1 MKLLITGGWSAS
13 EAELEAVRS
22 LGHEIVWHQQEREP
36 LPVAYDWPEGVIGN
50 GLFVYHPLEKF
61 TSLRYVQLTSAG
73 LDRIPLEYAHAH
85 GIRVFNA
92 KDVYSIPMAEY
103 ALWGVLQLYR
113 RGQFFQKNQE
123 EARWKK
129 RVDLPE
135 LAGKNVCIVG
145 CGDVGRACAKRFR
158 AMDCRVIG
166 VNRTVR
172 QLPEWEEIRP
182 LEELDE
188 ILSQADVVILTIALT
203 AQTRHLFDRARFEKM
218 KSGGI
223 LVNMAR
229 GAIVET
235 DALLWA
241 LENRLGGAVL
251 DVFEEE
257 PLQADSPLWRS
268 PNVVLTPHNS
278 YASDG
283 NRQRLFRLIMNNL
296 EKNG

>member
-1 MKLLITGGWSAS
+1 MKLLITGGWSANKT
-13 EAELEAVRS
+13 ELEAVRG
-22 LGHEIVWHQQEREP
+22 LGHEIVCHQQEREP

-50 GLFVYHPLEKF
+50 ALFVHHPLEKF

-92 KDVYSIPMAEY
+92 KNVYSIPMAEY

-135 LAGKNVCIVG
+135 LAGKTVCIVG
-145 CGDVGRACAKRFR
+145 CGDVGSTCAKRFQ

-172 QLPEWEEIRP
+172 QLPGWEEIRG
-182 LEELDE
+182 LEKLDE
-188 ILSQADVVILTIALT
+188 VLSWSDVVILTIALT
-203 AQTRHLFDRARFEKM
+203 AQTQHLFDRARFEKM
-218 KSGGI
+218 KSGAI

-229 GAIVET
+229 GAIVDT

-283 NRQRLFRLIMNNL
+283 NRQRLFHLIMNNL